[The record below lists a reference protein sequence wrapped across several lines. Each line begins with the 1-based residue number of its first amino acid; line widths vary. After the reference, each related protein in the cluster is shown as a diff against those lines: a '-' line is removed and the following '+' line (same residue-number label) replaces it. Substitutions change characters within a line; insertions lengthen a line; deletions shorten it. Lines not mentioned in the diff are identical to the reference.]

1 MNNALH
7 YWSIQMMIQ
16 NKELAELILNVII
29 QIPKGKVASYGQV
42 AKLAGL
48 PKHARLVGR
57 VLAQL
62 DSENHIPWYRVI
74 NSQGKISLNKTDE
87 QGRCIQSA
95 LLLSENVVVI
105 DGKINLKKFQWLP

>member
-7 YWSIQMMIQ
+7 YWSIQTMIQ

-57 VLAQL
+57 VLAQF

-74 NSQGKISLNKTDE
+74 NSQGKISLNNTDE

-105 DGKINLKKFQWLP
+105 DGKINLKEFQWLP